1 MKLVTNDEAWGVL
14 EKPHGYHA
22 QFTGDWLT
30 LHPDLHAVVEAIG
43 WREGRAGSQNTWVI
57 DTLTPN
63 NVLVVDLFGEVHDG
77 GLRDLARVMELGD
90 VALGTAEGVTFV
102 PPHLA
107 EEVVRRSEDVRQR
120 DVFGKQRLA
129 EQVYTSGQIDVPI
142 WAEELEA
149 DYVRWCAEQG
159 LSGPTR

>member
-1 MKLVTNDEAWGVL
+1 
-14 EKPHGYHA
+14 
-22 QFTGDWLT
+22 
-30 LHPDLHAVVEAIG
+30 
-43 WREGRAGSQNTWVI
+43 
-57 DTLTPN
+57 
-63 NVLVVDLFGEVHDG
+63 
-77 GLRDLARVMELGD
+77 MELGD